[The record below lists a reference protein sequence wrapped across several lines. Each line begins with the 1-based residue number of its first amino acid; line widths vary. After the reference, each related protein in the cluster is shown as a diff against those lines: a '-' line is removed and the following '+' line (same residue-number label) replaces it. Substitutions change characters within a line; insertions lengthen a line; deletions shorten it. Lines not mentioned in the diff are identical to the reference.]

1 MALFSL
7 DWRIDV
13 CYSNIWTDLLYN
25 ELLVVRDEALIML
38 KNGSPVAG
46 INVGS
51 ASFCKPRGVS
61 EKIQK
66 SFGLKIPTFL
76 HLKHWTP
83 PHTQTYT
90 RYTCSSCVCWC
101 VCAPVWVCVR
111 MCFWMPVCVCVC
123 CPCPLSPTQEWG
135 LFLGAMMVCS
145 FGPAG
150 VGVAVFICI
159 LTYASARIA
168 AYSARM
174 SLRVCRLSQCTVTRS
189 CLTHCPAT
197 SDSVNWK
204 IPKILWV
211 FKSQTVKLC

>member
-123 CPCPLSPTQEWG
+123 AAHALCLLPRSEVYFWG
-135 LFLGAMMVCS
+135 RWWFAPFGLQVWVWLFL
-145 FGPAG
+145 F
-150 VGVAVFICI
+150 VF
-159 LTYASARIA
+159 
-168 AYSARM
+168 
-174 SLRVCRLSQCTVTRS
+174 
-189 CLTHCPAT
+189 
-197 SDSVNWK
+197 
-204 IPKILWV
+204 
-211 FKSQTVKLC
+211 